1 MHARFQFVL
10 FNIAEVDMR
19 IFIFLLCFFVTS
31 PGFSATI
38 EGSAA
43 ENVVENGTILGSG
56 LADSRAVWQ
65 LLIKYRRDLYSCLVV
80 FKSDGMEVRQCW
92 TE

>member
-56 LADSRAVWQ
+56 LA
-65 LLIKYRRDLYSCLVV
+65 V

>member
-1 MHARFQFVL
+1 
-10 FNIAEVDMR
+10 MR

-31 PGFSATI
+31 PGLSATI

-80 FKSDGMEVRQCW
+80 FNPAGMQVRSCW